1 MSQTVQDRRERQK
14 EEQRREL
21 INAAHQLIRE
31 EGYEGLTIRKLA
43 NRAGYATMS
52 VYSYFADK
60 HAILVALAED
70 QFEIL
75 AKRLRKDVTADP
87 IDALRHGLLDFV
99 DFGLENP
106 NEYRTVFMTTEIIKD
121 ATEFDGIETRN
132 PALQCLMERVDQ
144 AIAAGHFRGDS
155 FAISTMLWTVAHGA
169 ISLFIAMPFYPF
181 GDREAYAARLFDAA
195 MKGIAADDV
204 PPLTPKT
211 TLS

>member
-14 EEQRREL
+14 EEQRRDL
-21 INAAHQLIRE
+21 VSAARQLVRD

-43 NRAGYATMS
+43 NRAGYAPMS

-75 AKRLRKDVTADP
+75 AKRLQKDYPGEP

-99 DFGLENP
+99 EFGLENP
-106 NEYRTVFMTTEIIKD
+106 NEYRTVFMSTEMAKD
-121 ATEFDGIETRN
+121 AAEFENIELRN
-132 PALQCLMERVDQ
+132 PALHCLMERVDQ
-144 AIAAGHFRGDS
+144 AIAAGSFRGDS

-169 ISLFIAMPFYPF
+169 ISLFIAMPHYPF
-181 GDREAYAARLFDAA
+181 GDRRAYAARLFEAV
-195 MKGIAADDV
+195 IAGMSAGEV
-204 PPLTPKT
+204 PPLLPK
-211 TLS
+211 